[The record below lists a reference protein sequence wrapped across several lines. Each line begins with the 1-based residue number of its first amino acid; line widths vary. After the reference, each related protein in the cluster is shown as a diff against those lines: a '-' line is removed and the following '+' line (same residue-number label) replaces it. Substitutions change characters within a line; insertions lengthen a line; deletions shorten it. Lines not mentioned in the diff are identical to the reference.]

1 MSSGWIQSDL
11 RRHYYTLSTS
21 MSLPL
26 IEQITYFLYSTR
38 ILSQHEL
45 NVISS
50 KSELLSKAAELLS
63 AVLRKGK
70 KACGIFF
77 QALEMCDPHLSEQII
92 GKQVNST
99 GHTLPAPSSLGLAPS
114 KSPISKLQSSVEA
127 LSSQKGHSHSP
138 VICKICICNSNLN
151 NCTFGS
157 NNNVSIMR
165 TMSFSD
171 SDNFVEA
178 TSSTN
183 SGDGEDLDAKSHM
196 CSGSNE
202 MSTNSTETVPAEADI
217 KVISSKVR
225 NMTVGNRNTFTVVE
239 ESSDEDDNE
248 EKELEEEYGEN
259 ECEEKQ
265 DTEELKNERE

>member
-127 LSSQKGHSHSP
+127 LSSQ
-138 VICKICICNSNLN
+138 
-151 NCTFGS
+151 
-157 NNNVSIMR
+157 R
-165 TMSFSD
+165 
-171 SDNFVEA
+171 
-178 TSSTN
+178 
-183 SGDGEDLDAKSHM
+183 EDLDAKSHM

>member
-1 MSSGWIQSDL
+1 MSCGWAQS
-11 RRHYYTLSTS
+11 
-21 MSLPL
+21 
-26 IEQITYFLYSTR
+26 
-38 ILSQHEL
+38 
-45 NVISS
+45 
-50 KSELLSKAAELLS
+50 
-63 AVLRKGK
+63 
-70 KACGIFF
+70 
-77 QALEMCDPHLSEQII
+77 
-92 GKQVNST
+92 VNST
-99 GHTLPAPSSLGLAPS
+99 GHTPPAPSSLGPAPS

-127 LSSQKGHSHSP
+127 LSSQRHSQSP

-183 SGDGEDLDAKSHM
+183 PEHGEDLDAKSHL
-196 CSGSNE
+196 CSGSKE
-202 MSTNSTETVPAEADI
+202 MSTNSTEALQAETGI
-217 KVISSKVR
+217 KVISSKVQ
-225 NMTVGNRNTFTVVE
+225 NMTVGNRNAFTVVE

-265 DTEELKNERE
+265 DAEQFKKMKEGSQK